1 MEPRL
6 PYDILLQIFRHL
18 DPLDKRQMRLRD
30 TPSSVLA
37 IQRQLGA
44 TLSLI
49 SRDWRDVGTKYLW
62 SNFIL
67 SFATERSRRKLVLLI
82 GNEEIAKNVRRL
94 YLYAGVHDVERA
106 ANLPVDFLLPSLKA
120 LQSLELSAT
129 PSFTTKIFSQVD
141 LSSDGGDLRN
151 LRHLVLDS
159 SDQSSTHYPDFL
171 LRLVSKLPRLE
182 SLEITVSLPS
192 TGSLRTPS
200 PTPVHTRPLQ
210 SLQSFS
216 YLVCGDNSG
225 PSELANP
232 FLSSLF
238 DLINP
243 SPLETLS
250 VTCRTLP
257 GSLSSFLSISSKLS
271 ALSITCDRL
280 TMENQLPSFV
290 SSFST
295 LSYLSKLEFGILPAW
310 TAPFHFPS
318 TSPLTSLFFS
328 SLSSLPRLRTVSLDF
343 DLTSHEVAILDFLKS
358 KWSGGVFERFEWN
371 AWMAVSRYNVP
382 ISYKRREEG
391 GWRREE
397 QGNSIEIVGE

>member
-18 DPLDKRQMRLRD
+18 DPLDKKEMRLRD

-37 IQRQLGA
+37 IQRQLGS

-67 SFATERSRRKLVLLI
+67 SFATERSRRKLVLLV

-94 YLYAGVHDVERA
+94 YLYAGVHDVDRA
-106 ANLPVDFLLPSLKA
+106 ANLPVDLLIPSLTA
-120 LQSLELSAT
+120 LGSLELSAT
-129 PSFTTKIFSQVD
+129 PRFIMKIFSQVE
-141 LSSDGGDLRN
+141 LSSNGDLQS

-159 SDQSSTHYPDFL
+159 SDESSTEYPDFL
-171 LRLVSKLPRLE
+171 LRLVSRLPQLE

-200 PTPVHTRPLQ
+200 TTPVDSKPLQ
-210 SLQSFS
+210 SLQSLV
-216 YLVCGDNSG
+216 YRVCGDNSG
-225 PSELANP
+225 PSDLANP
-232 FLSSLF
+232 FLSSLL

-250 VTCRTLP
+250 FTCRTLP
-257 GSLSSFLSISSKLS
+257 DSLSPFFSSSSKLTK
-271 ALSITCDRL
+271 LSITCDRL

-290 SSFST
+290 SSFSS
-295 LSYLSKLEFGILPAW
+295 LSHLSKLDFGILPAW

-318 TSPLTSLFFS
+318 TSTLTPLFFS
-328 SLSSLPRLRTVSLDF
+328 SLSSLPQLRNVSLDF
-343 DLTSHEVAILDFLKS
+343 DLSSHEAAILDFLRS
-358 KWSGGVFERFEWN
+358 KWTDRVFEKFEWN
-371 AWMAVSRYNVP
+371 EWMAVSRYNVP
-382 ISYKRREEG
+382 ITYERREEG